1 MHRAAAEA
9 MSLAP
14 DAVPTEV
21 VVVGGTATNLI
32 RLVTDEKQPSML
44 TAKGIEEALVAVL
57 VGRAAK
63 VAARHKLRLERTRV
77 LPAGAAIMTAILER
91 YRVSELTISES
102 GIREGLVIALA
113 HAGSGWRDALPS
125 LVHGWRD

>member
-1 MHRAAAEA
+1 V
-9 MSLAP
+9 P
-14 DAVPTEV
+14 DENERST
-21 VVVGGTATNLI
+21 
-32 RLVTDEKQPSML
+32 L
-44 TAKGIEEALVAVL
+44 TAKGIENAVAALL

-63 VAARHKLRLERTRV
+63 VAARHKLRVERTRV
-77 LPAGAAIMTAILER
+77 LPAGAAIMSAILER
-91 YRVSELTISES
+91 YRVHQVTISES